1 MTYMENLLAFPI
13 TGASSVDYG
22 IASEGLFQFIFNFS
36 VSRQEIYSDHC
47 EISLSI
53 PGKAFS
59 KINTEAYKWSTMPRP
74 FIWNKESIQPFQ
86 NIMSSPVMENELN
99 KFLSETFSYEVND
112 VEKANSTLNVFNE
125 KLLQGLFEAEKL
137 PQKKIKQ
144 RTEK

>member
-1 MTYMENLLAFPI
+1 MENLLAFPMVQ
-13 TGASSVDYG
+13 ALVNYG
-22 IASEGLFQFIFNFS
+22 IASEGLFQFISNVS

-53 PGKAFS
+53 NGKAFR

-86 NIMSSPVMENELN
+86 NIMSSPVMEKCELN

-112 VEKANSTLNVFNE
+112 DV
-125 KLLQGLFEAEKL
+125 
-137 PQKKIKQ
+137 
-144 RTEK
+144 